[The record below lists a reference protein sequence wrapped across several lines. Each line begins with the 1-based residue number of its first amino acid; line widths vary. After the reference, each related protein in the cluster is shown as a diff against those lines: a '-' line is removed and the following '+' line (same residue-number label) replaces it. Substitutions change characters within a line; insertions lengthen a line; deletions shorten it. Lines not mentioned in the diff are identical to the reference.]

1 MDRES
6 TPEAEP
12 EHVKETTHGTVESA
26 RQELRE
32 LKRTLLLSKLRE
44 MKDLAPADSADPP
57 IRRREEDR

>member
-6 TPEAEP
+6 TPEVEP
-12 EHVKETTHGTVESA
+12 EHVKETTHGAVEGA

-44 MKDLAPADSADPP
+44 MKDLSRKNTEEPP
-57 IRRREEDR
+57 GRSEPEA

>member
-6 TPEAEP
+6 TPEVEP
-12 EHVKETTHGTVESA
+12 EQLKETSHGTVEGA

-44 MKDLAPADSADPP
+44 MKELAPVETRDAP
-57 IRRREEDR
+57 RRRKD

>member
-6 TPEAEP
+6 TPEVEP
-12 EHVKETTHGTVESA
+12 EHVKETSHGAVESA

-44 MKDLAPADSADPP
+44 MKELSSADTEDPP
-57 IRRREEDR
+57 RRRRPE